1 MIELCGPGLE
11 LLGSVVDVAVR
22 RPRLLLLRQRLNS
35 VTCFRWGSRMSIPGL
50 KASVTTLC
58 ALLLMGQA
66 LVAQAGPDLPDFTAL
81 VEQASPAVVNI
92 STRQKVPDNLA
103 ANEGQLN
110 VPDLEG
116 MPPMFREFFEH
127 NFPQVP
133 RTPGG
138 GRQREAQSLG
148 SGFIISADGYVL
160 TNNHVIADADEII
173 VRLSDRSELE
183 AKLIGTDPRSDV
195 ALLKVE
201 GKGLPTVKL
210 GKSEDLKV
218 GEWVLAIG
226 SPFGF
231 DHSVTAGIVSA
242 KGRSL
247 PNESYV
253 PFIQTDVAI
262 NPGNSGGP
270 LFNLAGEVVGINSQ
284 IFTRSGGFMGLSF
297 AIPMSV
303 ALDVADQLKS
313 DGKVSRGWLGVV
325 IQEVSKDLAES
336 FGLDKP
342 AGALVAQ
349 VLEGGPAAQGGL
361 QVGDVIL
368 SLDGQQIVMS
378 ADLPHLVGTLKP
390 GSAAELDVVRDGSRK
405 KLKLTIG
412 ALPEDDEALAQ
423 AATGVERSS
432 NRLGVKVVE
441 LTDEQKRGLDLK
453 GGVVI
458 SEVQDG
464 PAALIG
470 LRPGDVITHLNNEA
484 IDSATTFAE
493 VAQALPKNRSVS
505 MRVLRQGRASFI
517 TFKLAD

>member
-1 MIELCGPGLE
+1 ML
-11 LLGSVVDVAVR
+11 S
-22 RPRLLLLRQRLNS
+22 
-35 VTCFRWGSRMSIPGL
+35 L
-50 KASVTTLC
+50 KSSLSGLC
-58 ALLLMGQA
+58 ALLLLGQMSLA
-66 LVAQAGPDLPDFTAL
+66 RAELPEFTEL
-81 VEQASPAVVNI
+81 VEEASPAVVNI
-92 STRQKVPDNLA
+92 STRQNLPQREVA
-103 ANEGQLN
+103 APGQM
-110 VPDLEG
+110 PDLEG
-116 MPPMFREFFEH
+116 MPPMFREFFER
-127 NFPQVP
+127 NIPQMP
-133 RTPGG
+133 RSPGG

-148 SGFIISADGYVL
+148 SGFIISGDGYVL
-160 TNNHVIADADEII
+160 TNNHVVADADEII

-183 AKLIGTDPRSDV
+183 AKLIGADPRTDV

-201 GKGLPTVKL
+201 GKDLPTVKL
-210 GKSEDLKV
+210 GKSQALKV

-270 LFNLAGEVVGINSQ
+270 LFNLDGEVVGINSQ

-297 AIPMSV
+297 AIPI
-303 ALDVADQLKS
+303 DVAMDVANQLKS
-313 DGKVSRGWLGVV
+313 EGKVSRGWLGVV
-325 IQEVSKDLAES
+325 IQEVNKDLAES

-349 VLEGGPAAQGGL
+349 VLEEGPAAKGGL

-368 SLDGQQIVMS
+368 SLNGQPIIMS
-378 ADLPHLVGTLKP
+378 ADLPHLVGALKP
-390 GSAAELDVVRDGSRK
+390 GSQADLEVVREGERK
-405 KLKLTIG
+405 RISLSIG
-412 ALPEDDEALAQ
+412 ALPEEGEEMPVAGEA
-423 AATGVERSS
+423 GVERSS
-432 NRLGVKVVE
+432 NRLGVSVAE
-441 LTDEQKRGLDLK
+441 LSAEQKKAFDLR

-458 SEVQDG
+458 KEVQSG

-470 LRPGDVITHLNNEA
+470 LRPGDVITHLNNQA
-484 IDSATTFAE
+484 IDSAKTFAQ
-493 VAQALPKNRSVS
+493 VAKELPVNRSVS

-517 TFKLAD
+517 TFKLAE

>member
-1 MIELCGPGLE
+1 
-11 LLGSVVDVAVR
+11 
-22 RPRLLLLRQRLNS
+22 
-35 VTCFRWGSRMSIPGL
+35 MSIPGL
-50 KASVTTLC
+50 KTSFTVLC

-66 LVAQAGPDLPDFTAL
+66 LAVQAELPDFTDL

-92 STRQKVPDNLA
+92 STRQKVPDRMAA
-103 ANEGQLN
+103 ANGQLN

-116 MPPMFREFFEH
+116 LPPMFREFFER
-127 NFPQVP
+127 NIPQIP
-133 RTPGG
+133 RNPGG

-201 GKGLPTVKL
+201 GKGLPIVKL

-303 ALDVADQLKS
+303 AMDVADQLKS
-313 DGKVSRGWLGVV
+313 TGKVSRGWLGVV
-325 IQEVSKDLAES
+325 IQEVNKDLAES

-349 VLEGGPAAQGGL
+349 VLEEGPAAKGGL

-368 SLDGQQIVMS
+368 SLDGRPIIMS

-390 GSAAELDVVRDGSRK
+390 GSTAELDVVRDGSRK
-405 KLKLTIG
+405 KLQLTIG
-412 ALPEDDEALAQ
+412 ALPEEGEALAG
-423 AATGVERSS
+423 AATPGVERSS

-441 LTDEQKRGLDLK
+441 LTAEQKKGLDLK

-493 VAQALPKNRSVS
+493 VAQELPKNRSVS